1 MRVIVATGNLNTCE
15 RFVEEL
21 ARHGTI
27 AIIKRTPRPEVRC
40 GSLGDTK
47 DVLCVQSL
55 VGCSFRSLSSDYEGQ
70 IATELNMIAEQE
82 EVDFAIVFWDKLPLR
97 LTERPEVY
105 KASFGNM
112 IEEFE
117 THLELLKAIPEWMT
131 LGVAVKAV
139 KANPLI
145 SRAGAI
151 LTFTGIVKDDA
162 DALLFDIYEGE
173 AQRRIEA
180 IAIDLRRME
189 GIVDVQIHHRSGRI
203 SLGEDIVYIVVAA
216 SHRQEGFA
224 ALRGAIE
231 RIKSEVP
238 IWKKELTK
246 TGGHWVGV

>member
-1 MRVIVATGNLNTCE
+1 MRVIVAAGNLSTCE
-15 RFVEEL
+15 KFAEEL
-21 ARHGTI
+21 ALHGTI
-27 AIIKRTPRPEVRC
+27 AIIKRTPRPKVRC
-40 GSLGDTK
+40 GSLGDAK

-55 VGCSFRSLSSDYEGQ
+55 AGCSFMSLSSDYEGQ
-70 IATELNMIAEQE
+70 IVGELNMIAEQE
-82 EVDFAIVFWDKLPLR
+82 EVDFAIVFCEKLPLR

-112 IEEFE
+112 TEEFE
-117 THLELLKAIPEWMT
+117 THIELLKAIPEWMT

-145 SRAGAI
+145 NRAGAI
-151 LTFTGIVKDDA
+151 LTFTGIVRGEA

-173 AQRRIEA
+173 AQKRIEA
-180 IAIDLRRME
+180 IASDLRRME

-203 SLGEDIVYIVVAA
+203 RLGEDIVYIVVAA

-224 ALRGAIE
+224 ALRSAIE

-238 IWKKELTK
+238 IWKKELTE